1 MQQGQQQ
8 VFIREHDGSLLPQ
21 RPLFGSQF
29 PQDRSHVLALH
40 GVRYRGNR
48 FDSLRRPEMI
58 VRKFAPGGKQDP
70 VLAQEHTGLLVG
82 IVRIISIVIPV
93 EIGFGSRGEKLE
105 KPFLALRERVE
116 ARHDEPP
123 GLRECET
130 AGLDPLGGRPVYHPR
145 IGHPQRPEPLAESPI
160 YRAQRLPNGQEAA
173 FLLGKGGFVR
183 EIGPESDDFQLDGA
197 QIRYV
202 GLQLLDVG
210 QVAEKHIGVDQVLV
224 DRIEIREEH
233 LPPEIELVEGF
244 GMKFRIDFIQFGHQT
259 HPVADAETR
268 NLAHQLVD
276 SRPAGLPQ
284 RTFGDAGQGVDKEK
298 PRTSGREQ
306 NRKGR
311 NIVPV
316 SVV

>member
-1 MQQGQQQ
+1 M
-8 VFIREHDGSLLPQ
+8 
-21 RPLFGSQF
+21 
-29 PQDRSHVLALH
+29 
-40 GVRYRGNR
+40 
-48 FDSLRRPEMI
+48 
-58 VRKFAPGGKQDP
+58 
-70 VLAQEHTGLLVG
+70 
-82 IVRIISIVIPV
+82 
-93 EIGFGSRGEKLE
+93 
-105 KPFLALRERVE
+105 
-116 ARHDEPP
+116 
-123 GLRECET
+123 
-130 AGLDPLGGRPVYHPR
+130 YHPR

-160 YRAQRLPNGQEAA
+160 DRAQRLPNGQEAA

-197 QIRYV
+197 QIRNV

-276 SRPAGLPQ
+276 SRFIISHILS
-284 RTFGDAGQGVDKEK
+284 FLEV
-298 PRTSGREQ
+298 
-306 NRKGR
+306 
-311 NIVPV
+311 
-316 SVV
+316 

>member
-130 AGLDPLGGRPVYHPR
+130 AGLDPLGGRPVHHPR

-160 YRAQRLPNGQEAA
+160 DRAQRLPNGQEAA

-183 EIGPESDDFQLDGA
+183 EIGPESDDFNWTGLKYETSA
-197 QIRYV
+197 SNSLMSARLRKSISASIRYLSIV
-202 GLQLLDVG
+202 SKSVRS
-210 QVAEKHIGVDQVLV
+210 I
-224 DRIEIREEH
+224 
-233 LPPEIELVEGF
+233 
-244 GMKFRIDFIQFGHQT
+244 
-259 HPVADAETR
+259 
-268 NLAHQLVD
+268 
-276 SRPAGLPQ
+276 SPQ
-284 RTFGDAGQGVDKEK
+284 K
-298 PRTSGREQ
+298 
-306 NRKGR
+306 
-311 NIVPV
+311 
-316 SVV
+316 